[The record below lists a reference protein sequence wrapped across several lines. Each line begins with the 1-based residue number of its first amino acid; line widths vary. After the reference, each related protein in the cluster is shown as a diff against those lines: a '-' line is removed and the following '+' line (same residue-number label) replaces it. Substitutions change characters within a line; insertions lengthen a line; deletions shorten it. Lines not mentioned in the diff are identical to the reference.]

1 MKRDALP
8 AADQAFHL
16 LDEAVDCSSA
26 DETEAVLIAGAAGL
40 TRFADSRIH
49 QNVVGEN
56 VELLLRVAVGGRV
69 AGFRTNR
76 LSGGGG
82 KTAVERAAEIARQTP
97 ADPDFP
103 GLPHPAGGV
112 WVGDR
117 AVRATAEATPRGR
130 AARVRLFVDAC
141 GGASAAGAPGTGGVA
156 AAGAHLRGPR
166 GH

>member
-69 AGFRTNR
+69 AGFRANR
-76 LSGGGG
+76 LREGDGEEGGAGGGG
-82 KTAVERAAEIARQTP
+82 PPAGVREPVFPAGPVAKSRGLRASPRRSRAALVSVVQQGE
-97 ADPDFP
+97 
-103 GLPHPAGGV
+103 GSGY
-112 WVGDR
+112 
-117 AVRATAEATPRGR
+117 
-130 AARVRLFVDAC
+130 
-141 GGASAAGAPGTGGVA
+141 
-156 AAGAHLRGPR
+156 
-166 GH
+166 